1 MRSIRETFIDFFKN
15 EDIKRDVKDIIR
27 PIGTILYNE
36 IYIYLWLIC
45 IYHIF
50 FIFIVLANLFLLFKL
65 LNKVN
70 KNNEIISL
78 TYPITFI

>member
-50 FIFIVLANLFLLFKL
+50 FIFIVLANLFLLLKL

>member
-1 MRSIRETFIDFFKN
+1 MRTIRETFIDFFKN

-27 PIGTILYNE
+27 PIGTMVYNE

-50 FIFIVLANLFLLFKL
+50 FIFIVLANLFLLFKI
-65 LNKVN
+65 LNKAN
-70 KNNEIISL
+70 TTNEMISL
-78 TYPITFI
+78 TYLD

>member
-50 FIFIVLANLFLLFKL
+50 FIFIVLANLFLLLKL

-78 TYPITFI
+78 TYPINFI

>member
-1 MRSIRETFIDFFKN
+1 MRSIRETCIDFFKN

-50 FIFIVLANLFLLFKL
+50 FIFIVKIN
-65 LNKVN
+65 
-70 KNNEIISL
+70 
-78 TYPITFI
+78 

>member
-1 MRSIRETFIDFFKN
+1 MRSIRETCIDFFKN

-70 KNNEIISL
+70 VTNKILSIN
-78 TYPITFI
+78 YPITFI

>member
-50 FIFIVLANLFLLFKL
+50 FIFIVLANLFLLLKL

-70 KNNEIISL
+70 KNNEIIS
-78 TYPITFI
+78 YPINFI